1 MSHSTSTTG
10 TTAAALTALQSFQ
23 KVAEQAEAIAE
34 RVASA
39 TSDDDFPAAVRELNH
54 LKLTTQA
61 TAAVWHTLDDLAET
75 LLSRPRK

>member
-1 MSHSTSTTG
+1 MSNSTNTTG

-34 RVASA
+34 RVANG
-39 TSDDDFPAAVRELNH
+39 DDFPAAVRELNH